1 MSTAAPA
8 PRQAEAARA
17 TAADPENG
25 PYGTTRTLR
34 APSLIAGVGLI
45 IMAALSAFG
54 IFGPLDSLVTPG
66 DAPGT
71 AADVSGSEMLFRLG
85 TASLIAVA
93 VLDIIVAG
101 ALFEV
106 FASVN
111 RSVSAM
117 AALFRV
123 AYAGVFLVAITH
135 LLEVPEHVDDGE
147 QILRAVDAF
156 DALWKAGLIL
166 FAVHLL
172 LIGYL
177 ALRSGFMARIFG
189 VLLVAAGGG
198 YLIDGM
204 GAVLVPA
211 YSVNIAQYSFVGEV
225 VLIFWLL
232 IQGRRTVP
240 CQPPEDSVT
249 VDAPAGRV

>member
-1 MSTAAPA
+1 MSTTAPA
-8 PRQAEAARA
+8 PRPAEAGPAA
-17 TAADPENG
+17 AADPEG
-25 PYGTTRTLR
+25 RPYGTARPLR
-34 APSLIAGVGLI
+34 APSLIAGVGLL

-54 IFGPLDSLVTPG
+54 IFGPLGSLVTPG

-85 TASLIAVA
+85 TASLIGVA

-101 ALFEV
+101 ALFEI

-117 AALFRV
+117 AAGFRV
-123 AYAGVFLVAITH
+123 AYAGVFFVAISH
-135 LLEVPEHVDDGE
+135 LLEVPQHLDDGAR
-147 QILRAVDAF
+147 ILQAVDAF
-156 DALWKAGLIL
+156 DTLWKAGLIL

-177 ALRSGFMARIFG
+177 AVRSGFMAKLFG
-189 VLLVAAGGG
+189 ILLLAAGGG

-211 YSVNIAQYSFVGEV
+211 YSISVAQFAFVGEV
-225 VLIFWLL
+225 ALIFWLL
-232 IQGRRTVP
+232 VKGRRTIP
-240 CQPPEDSVT
+240 GQPPEDSVT
-249 VDAPAGRV
+249 VDALARRV

>member
-1 MSTAAPA
+1 MSATAPVPRQTEAGPAVPAAPEG
-8 PRQAEAARA
+8 R
-17 TAADPENG
+17 
-25 PYGTTRTLR
+25 PYGTARTLR
-34 APSLIAGVGLI
+34 APSLIAGAGLLL
-45 IMAALSAFG
+45 MAVLSAFG

-71 AADVSGSEMLFRLG
+71 AANVAGSEMLFRLG
-85 TASLIAVA
+85 TASLIVVA

-117 AALFRV
+117 AAGFRV
-123 AYAGVFLVAITH
+123 AYAGVFFVAITH
-135 LLEVPEHVDDGE
+135 LLEVPKHLDDGAR
-147 QILRAVDAF
+147 ILRAVDAF

-177 ALRSGFMARIFG
+177 AVRSGFMARIFG
-189 VLLVAAGGG
+189 FLLVAAGGG

-211 YSVNIAQYSFVGEV
+211 YSVSVAQFAFVGEV
-225 VLIFWLL
+225 ALIFWLL
-232 IQGRRTVP
+232 IKGRRTI
-240 CQPPEDSVT
+240 
-249 VDAPAGRV
+249 PATHRTIQ

>member
-1 MSTAAPA
+1 MSTTAPA
-8 PRQAEAARA
+8 PRQAETGQA

-25 PYGTTRTLR
+25 PHGTNRTLR

-66 DAPGT
+66 DARGT
-71 AADVSGSEMLFRLG
+71 AAHISGSELLFRLG
-85 TASLIAVA
+85 TASLLAVA

-117 AALFRV
+117 AAVFRV

-135 LLEVPEHVDDGE
+135 LLEVPKHVDDGE
-147 QILRAVDAF
+147 RILRAVDAF

-166 FAVHLL
+166 LAVHKL
-172 LIGYL
+172 LIAEL
-177 ALRSGFMARIFG
+177 ALRFGLLAMIFP

-211 YSVNIAQYSFVGEV
+211 YSVNIAQFAFVGEV

-232 IQGRRTVP
+232 IQGRRTI
-240 CQPPEDSVT
+240 
-249 VDAPAGRV
+249 PASPRRIQ